1 MMADL
6 DVLDQNRKK
15 VDTVAVS
22 DAVFGVRVR
31 EHLVQRYVVM
41 QQAANRRGTAKTQ
54 NARHE
59 VRGGGKKPWRQKG
72 TGRARQGSIRSAQ
85 WVGGMT
91 VFGPTPRDYSFSLS
105 KKSKKL
111 AIKSVLTDRLQN
123 DSITVVQDLTLEA
136 PKTKSAAALL
146 EKMELPPKTLF
157 LLGEENRN
165 LELAVRNLPG
175 TDCLS
180 IAGLNVFDLLNH
192 DRIVLTP
199 ATLKQIE
206 GRLG

>member
-1 MMADL
+1 MAELEVKDR
-6 DVLDQNRKK
+6 DNNK
-15 VDTVAVS
+15 VETVAVS
-22 DAVFGVRVR
+22 DDVFGVTVR

-41 QQAANRRGTAKTQ
+41 QLASRRSGTAKTQ
-54 NARHE
+54 NSKCE

-72 TGRARQGSIRSAQ
+72 TGRARQGSIRSAN

-123 DSITVVQDLTLEA
+123 GAITVVKDLSLES
-136 PKTKSAAALL
+136 PKTKLAVELL
-146 EKMELPPKTLF
+146 KKLDLPAKTLF
-157 LLGEENRN
+157 LLDDHNDN
-165 LELAVRNLPG
+165 LRLAVRNLPK

-180 IAGLNVFDLLNH
+180 IEGMNVYDLLRH

-199 ATLKQIE
+199 EAVKKIE
-206 GRLG
+206 ERLN

>member
-1 MMADL
+1 MADI
-6 DVLDQNRKK
+6 DVVDQSRNK

-22 DAVFGVRVR
+22 DDVFGVRVR

-41 QQAANRRGTAKTQ
+41 QQAASRSGTAKTQ
-54 NARHE
+54 NARNE
-59 VRGGGKKPWRQKG
+59 VRGGGRKPWRQKG

-105 KKSKKL
+105 RKSKKL
-111 AIKSVLTDRLQN
+111 AIKSVLTDRLN
-123 DSITVVQDLTLEA
+123 HECLVVVQDLTLDA

-146 EKMELPPKTLF
+146 EKMGLPPKTLF
-157 LLGEENRN
+157 VLGEENRN
-165 LELAVRNLPG
+165 LQLAVRNLPG
-175 TDCLS
+175 TDCLPVT
-180 IAGLNVFDLLNH
+180 GLNVFDLLNH
-192 DRIVLTP
+192 DRIVMTP

-206 GRLG
+206 ERLN